1 MNYDNKINPVLITYS
16 KPIKIEKTVLT
27 KAGNHYHKEKEELF
41 YCLSGQVSIILQHI
55 DSKKREEIKISASE
69 NKIVFIP
76 KMTGHVIVSKAP
88 NTTFLVIASRPSVE
102 GDEFLY
108 KVI

>member
-1 MNYDNKINPVLITYS
+1 MGGYINGQCFFNNYSYVVTFSDTGKL
-16 KPIKIEKTVLT
+16 
-27 KAGNHYHKEKEELF
+27 AGNHYHKEKEELF